1 MEDVTLM
8 TRISRDDLFMEVAHT
23 FAKRSTCGRGKV
35 GCVIVQDR
43 RIVATG
49 YNGSPPGGRHC
60 DNVGCDSVDVVGE
73 MHRNLLSMSHLQA
86 YSHATQIA
94 VDVIRQLGLEQTGC
108 RRTIHAEANAIAWA
122 ARHGVSTE
130 GATLYC
136 THGPCLAC
144 AQLIASAG
152 LTRVLYETPYRRPEG
167 VELLDELNIPAGI
180 LSMELA
186 L

>member
-1 MEDVTLM
+1 M

-23 FAKRSTCGRGKV
+23 FAKRSTCERGQV

-49 YNGSPPGGRHC
+49 YNGSPPGAKHC
-60 DNVGCDSVDVVGE
+60 DDVGCD
-73 MHRNLLSMSHLQA
+73 
-86 YSHATQIA
+86 A
-94 VDVIRQLGLEQTGC
+94 VDVIEKIEKEALRLAWGTDHPILDITTEVIRCLGLDQTGC

-122 ARHGVSTE
+122 VRHGVSTE
-130 GATLYC
+130 GAVLYC

-152 LTRVLYETPYRRPEG
+152 IVRVFYETPYRRPEG
-167 VELLDELNIPAGI
+167 VILLDELDIMVGVLN
-180 LSMELA
+180 MELSP
-186 L
+186 

>member
-1 MEDVTLM
+1 M

-49 YNGSPPGGRHC
+49 YNGSPPGGKHC
-60 DNVGCDSVDVVGE
+60 DDVGCDAVDVVE
-73 MHRNLLSMSHLQA
+73 EIERQA
-86 YSHATQIA
+86 VWAGWEARSRLAANAIL
-94 VDVIRQLGLEQTGC
+94 DVIRRLGLEQTGC

-136 THGPCLAC
+136 THGPCLPC

-152 LTRVLYETPYRRPEG
+152 IVRVLYETPYRSASG
-167 VELLDELNIPAGI
+167 VLLLDELHISAGI
-180 LSMELA
+180 LSMELSP
-186 L
+186 